1 MNRNKLF
8 TGIWCA
14 LVAVGIAAGTGI
26 GLSVNNDPA
35 PVSANEVSN
44 NYVYFIP
51 NSEWIRNAGNPRYA
65 LYTKV
70 DGIGTWYDFQKQD
83 GASSEDL
90 YYAEL
95 DHDIDN
101 IDLFIFVAM
110 DPNKPTN
117 GWGSEKW
124 NQSADITRTASNVGN
139 NIFHLNNNGWDYA
152 GGTWSGYFDR
162 PLFEKKATVGFKLT
176 WKPSTTDNVQYHAW
190 SNNTVYA
197 AQDGTLTFVDD
208 GTENGY
214 WLAEDISCAMDNI
227 QFHVNDYQ
235 NGKTVDLQL
244 QTFAKTPQDGQIAL
258 FTCTDTD
265 SSGKWT
271 GSWSLLKPVEIDPNY
286 ARIWFSNNENGT
298 IHWNN
303 HLFTLHY
310 WNDRGKDI
318 EVMPTWY
325 EMGSQWL
332 AAFDVLKADLIYS
345 NMQFKIYDPATGA
358 YVASTV
364 YVENE
369 TVYRSGNNHH
379 IYYLWVDDSDN
390 PHYSTDG
397 GLNEG
402 NNPSAE
408 QLKPVLEAYYTCLN
422 DLDNGFANIDAL
434 KATWHM
440 DAVTGLEK
448 VTINDYADEDT
459 NYDGGL
465 VRNTN
470 LAEKI
475 AQMEAEAKTH
485 SQVAQVRSEPFTNND
500 MIILLV
506 VVAIAASAIALL
518 AIYSIKR
525 RKEMK

>member
-35 PVSANEVSN
+35 PVTAAEEN
-44 NYVYFIP
+44 NIVYFIP
-51 NSEWIRNAGNPRYA
+51 NEKWSTAVTDPRYS
-65 LYTKV
+65 LYTTV
-70 DGIGTWYDFQKQD
+70 SGDATWYDLRVQE
-83 GASSEDL
+83 GGNNV

-95 DHDIDN
+95 N
-101 IDLFIFVAM
+101 QSLSETDLFIFCRM
-110 DPNKPTN
+110 NNTTDFNNWDNKWDQT
-117 GWGSEKW
+117 
-124 NQSADITRTASNVGN
+124 ADIHYDNSGN
-139 NIFHLNNNGWDYA
+139 NVFVLGDGWSSI
-152 GGTWSGYFDR
+152 GGTWSDYFDR

-176 WKPSTTDNVQYHAW
+176 WKPSTTDTVQYHAW

-208 GTENGY
+208 GTDNGY
-214 WLAEDISCAMDNI
+214 WLADDISCAMDNI
-227 QFHVNDYQ
+227 QFHVNNYQ
-235 NGKTVDLQL
+235 NGQTVDLQL
-244 QTFAKTPQDGQIAL
+244 QTFAKTPQAGQIAL
-258 FTCTDTD
+258 FTCAGTD
-265 SSGKWT
+265 SSYKWI
-271 GSWSLLKPVEIDPNY
+271 GRWDLLEPVVIDPNY

-303 HLFTLHY
+303 YLFTLHY

-318 EVMPTWY
+318 EVMPTGWY

-332 AAFDVLKADLIYS
+332 AAFDVLKDDLVES

-358 YVASTV
+358 YSASTV

-369 TVYRSGNNHH
+369 TVYRSGDNHH

-402 NNPSAE
+402 NNPTAE

-422 DLDNGFANIDAL
+422 NLDNGFANIEAL

-440 DAVTGLEK
+440 NAVTGLDTA
-448 VTINDYADEDT
+448 TINDYDDEDT
-459 NYDGGL
+459 KYEGVL
-465 VRNTN
+465 VRTTT

-475 AQMEAEAKTH
+475 AQMEAEAKTN
-485 SQVAQVRSEPFTNND
+485 SQVAQVRNEPFTNND

>member
-14 LVAVGIAAGTGI
+14 LVAVGIAAGAGI

-35 PVSANEVSN
+35 PVTASEVSN

-51 NSEWIRNAGNPRYA
+51 NSNWISNTGNPSYA
-65 LYTKV
+65 LRTKV
-70 DGIGTWYDFQKQD
+70 DGVETWYDFKKQD
-83 GASSEDL
+83 GASSEEL
-90 YYAEL
+90 YYVEL

-101 IDLFIFVAM
+101 IDLFTFFAV
-110 DPNKPTN
+110 DPKNHTN
-117 GWGSEKW
+117 KW

-139 NIFHLNNNGWDYA
+139 NIFHLGTGWDNA
-152 GGTWSGYFDR
+152 TGEWNGYFDR
-162 PLFEKKATVGFKLT
+162 PLFEKKATVGFRLT
-176 WKPSTTDNVQYHAW
+176 WKPSTTDTVQYHAW

-197 AQDGTLTFVDD
+197 NQDGKLEFVND

-214 WLAEDISCAMDNI
+214 WLAKDVSCAMDNI
-227 QFHVNDYQ
+227 LFHVNNYA

-244 QTFAKTPQDGQIAL
+244 QPFAKTPQAGQVAI
-258 FTCTDTD
+258 FTCNGTD
-265 SSGKWT
+265 SSYRWT
-271 GSWSLLKPVEIDPNY
+271 GGWGLLEPVKINSNY
-286 ARIWFSNNENGT
+286 ARIWFSNNENGE

-303 HLFTLHY
+303 YLFTLHY
-310 WNDRGKDI
+310 WNDDGTDI
-318 EVMPTWY
+318 EVMPTGWY
-325 EMGSQWL
+325 LMGSQWL
-332 AAFDVLKADLIYS
+332 AAFDVLKDYLSGS

>member
-14 LVAVGIAAGTGI
+14 LVAVGIAAGAGI

-35 PVSANEVSN
+35 PVTASEISN

-51 NSEWIRNAGNPRYA
+51 NSDWIGNADKPRYA
-65 LYTKV
+65 LYTTV
-70 DGIGTWYDFQKQD
+70 DGVPTWYDFKKQD
-83 GASSEDL
+83 GASSEEL

-95 DHDIDN
+95 GQDIDN

-110 DPNKPTN
+110 DPENLTN
-117 GWGSEKW
+117 GFGIEKW
-124 NQSADITRTASNVGN
+124 NQSADITRTAKDVGN
-139 NIFHLNNNGWDYA
+139 NIFHLDNGWDYA
-152 GGTWSGYFDR
+152 SGSWSGYFDR
-162 PLFEKKATVGFKLT
+162 PLFEKKATVGFRLT
-176 WKPSTTDNVQYHAW
+176 WKPSTTDTVQYHAW

-197 AQDGTLTFVDD
+197 NQDSTLTFVDD
-208 GTENGY
+208 GTDNGY
-214 WLAEDISCAMDNI
+214 WLANDVSCAMDNI
-227 QFHVNDYQ
+227 LFHVNNYQ
-235 NGKTVDLQL
+235 NGQTVNLQL
-244 QTFAKTPQDGQIAL
+244 QPFAKTPQAGQVAI
-258 FTCTDTD
+258 FTCNGTD
-265 SSGKWT
+265 SSYRWT
-271 GSWSLLKPVEIDPNY
+271 GGWGLLEPVEINPNY

-298 IHWNN
+298 IHWYDY
-303 HLFTLHY
+303 LFTLHY
-310 WNDRGKDI
+310 WDDDGTDI
-318 EVMPTWY
+318 EVMPTGWY

-332 AAFDVLKADLIYS
+332 AAFDVLKTDLVDS

-358 YVASTV
+358 YSASTV

-369 TVYRSGNNHH
+369 TVYRSGDNNH
-379 IYYLWVDDSDN
+379 IYYLWVEGSD
-390 PHYSTDG
+390 PHYSTEG

-402 NNPSAE
+402 NNPTAE

-422 DLDNGFANIDAL
+422 DLDNGFANIDTL

-440 DAVTGLEK
+440 DAVTGLET
-448 VTINDYADEDT
+448 VTIDDYADEDT

-465 VRNTN
+465 ARSTT

-475 AQMEAEAKTH
+475 AQMEAEAKTN

>member
-14 LVAVGIAAGTGI
+14 LVAVGIATGTGI

-35 PVSANEVSN
+35 PVTAAEEN
-44 NYVYFIP
+44 NIVYFIP
-51 NSEWIRNAGNPRYA
+51 NKTWSGAVTNPRYS
-65 LYTKV
+65 LYTTV
-70 DGIGTWYDFQKQD
+70 SGVETWYNLNVQE
-83 GASSEDL
+83 GGNNV

-95 DHDIDN
+95 N
-101 IDLFIFVAM
+101 QSLSETDLFIFCRM
-110 DPNKPTN
+110 NNTTTTNDWDNKWDQTN
-117 GWGSEKW
+117 NIYYDNS
-124 NQSADITRTASNVGN
+124 GN
-139 NIFHLNNNGWDYA
+139 NVFVPKDGYSSIDGS
-152 GGTWSGYFDR
+152 WSGYFDR
-162 PLFEKKATVGFKLT
+162 TLFEKKATVGFRLT
-176 WKPSTTDNVQYHAW
+176 WKPSTTDTVQYHAW

-197 AQDGTLTFVDD
+197 GQDGTLTFVDD
-208 GTENGY
+208 DTDNGY
-214 WLAEDISCAMDNI
+214 WLANDVSCAMDNI
-227 QFHVNDYQ
+227 LFHVNNYQ
-235 NGKTVDLQL
+235 NGQTVNLQL
-244 QTFAKTPQDGQIAL
+244 QPFAKTPQAGQVAV
-258 FTCTDTD
+258 FTCTGTD
-265 SSGKWT
+265 SNYNWT
-271 GSWSLLKPVEIDPNY
+271 GSWGLLEPVEINPNY
-286 ARIWFSNNENGT
+286 ARIWFSNKEGDM

-303 HLFTLHY
+303 YLFTLHY
-310 WNDRGKDI
+310 WNDAGKDI
-318 EVMPTWY
+318 EVMPTGWY

-332 AAFDVLKADLIYS
+332 AAFDVLKADLVDS

-358 YVASTV
+358 YSTSTV

-369 TVYRSGNNHH
+369 TVYRSGDNNH
-379 IYYLWVDDSDN
+379 IYYLWVEGSD
-390 PHYSTDG
+390 PHYSTEG

-402 NNPSAE
+402 NNPTAE

-422 DLDNGFANIDAL
+422 DLDNGFANIEAL

-440 DAVTGLEK
+440 DAVTGLET
-448 VTINDYADEDT
+448 VTIDDYADEDT

-465 VRNTN
+465 ARSTT

-475 AQMEAEAKTH
+475 AQMEAEAKTN

>member
-35 PVSANEVSN
+35 PVSAAEEN
-44 NYVYFIP
+44 NVVYFIP
-51 NSEWIRNAGNPRYA
+51 NKTWSEAVDNPRYS
-65 LYTKV
+65 LYTTDK
-70 DGIGTWYDFQKQD
+70 DGETWYDLDVQE
-83 GASSEDL
+83 GGNNV
-90 YYAEL
+90 YYAKLKYSLSET
-95 DHDIDN
+95 
-101 IDLFIFVAM
+101 DLFIFCRM
-110 DPNKPTN
+110 NNTTTTNDWGNK
-117 GWGSEKW
+117 WD
-124 NQSADITRTASNVGN
+124 QSNNIYYDNSGN
-139 NIFHLNNNGWDYA
+139 NVFVLNDGWSSIDGA
-152 GGTWSGYFDR
+152 WDGYFDR
-162 PLFEKKATVGFKLT
+162 PLFEKKATVEFRLT
-176 WKPSTTDNVQYHAW
+176 WKPDTTDTVQYHAW

-197 AQDGTLTFVDD
+197 NQDGVLTFVDD

-214 WLAEDISCAMDNI
+214 WLANDVSCAMDNI
-227 QFHVNDYQ
+227 LFHVNDYK
-235 NGKTVDLQL
+235 NGQTANLNLQP
-244 QTFAKTPQDGQIAL
+244 FAKTPQAGQIAI
-258 FTCTDTD
+258 FSCDGTYVEET
-265 SSGKWT
+265 KWH
-271 GSWSLLKPVEIDPNY
+271 GRWGLLEPVEIDPNY
-286 ARIWFSNNENGT
+286 ARIWFSNNENGE
-298 IHWNN
+298 IHWNDC
-303 HLFTLHY
+303 LFTLHY
-310 WNDRGKDI
+310 WNASVDV
-318 EVMPTWY
+318 EVMPTGWY

-332 AAFDVLKADLIYS
+332 AAFDVLKADLVGS

-358 YVASTV
+358 YSASTV

-369 TVYRSGNNHH
+369 TVYLSGDNHH
-379 IYYLWVDDSDN
+379 IYYLWIDDSNN

-397 GLNEG
+397 GLHEG
-402 NNPSAE
+402 NNPTAE

-434 KATWHM
+434 KATWHI
-440 DAVTGLEK
+440 DAVTGLDT
-448 VTINDYADEDT
+448 VTIQDYADEDT

-465 VRNTN
+465 VRTTT

-475 AQMEAEAKTH
+475 AQMEAEAKTN

>member
-35 PVSANEVSN
+35 PVTAAEEN
-44 NYVYFIP
+44 NIVYFIP
-51 NSEWIRNAGNPRYA
+51 NKTWSDEEKNPNPRYS
-65 LYTKV
+65 LYTTDR
-70 DGIGTWYDFQKQD
+70 DGETWYDLNAQE
-83 GASSEDL
+83 GGNNV

-95 DHDIDN
+95 KYSLSETH
-101 IDLFIFVAM
+101 LFIFCRM
-110 DPNKPTN
+110 
-117 GWGSEKW
+117 
-124 NQSADITRTASNVGN
+124 N
-139 NIFHLNNNGWDYA
+139 NNTQGDNGWDYRWNQTNNIYYDNNGNNVFVPNDGWDPI
-152 GGTWSGYFDR
+152 GGSWSDYFDR
-162 PLFEKKATVGFKLT
+162 PLFEKKATVGFRLT
-176 WKPSTTDNVQYHAW
+176 WKPSTDTVQYHAW

-197 AQDGTLTFVDD
+197 GQDGTLTFVDD
-208 GTENGY
+208 DTDNGY
-214 WLAEDISCAMDNI
+214 WLANDVSCAMDNI
-227 QFHVNDYQ
+227 QFHVNNYQ
-235 NGKTVDLQL
+235 DGKTVDLQL
-244 QTFAKTPQDGQIAL
+244 QPFAKTPQAGQVAI
-258 FTCTDTD
+258 FTCAPN
-265 SSGKWT
+265 SSSPWT
-271 GSWSLLKPVEIDPNY
+271 GSWGLLEPVEINPDY
-286 ARIWFSNNENGT
+286 ARIWFSNNQNGT
-298 IHWNN
+298 IHWYDY
-303 HLFTLHY
+303 LFTLHY
-310 WNDRGKDI
+310 WDDDGTDI
-318 EVMPTWY
+318 EVMPTGWY

-332 AAFDVLKADLIYS
+332 AAFDVLKADLVDS

-358 YVASTV
+358 YSASTV

-369 TVYRSGNNHH
+369 TVYQSGDNHH

-402 NNPSAE
+402 NNPTAE

-422 DLDNGFANIDAL
+422 NSDNGFANIEAL

-440 DAVTGLEK
+440 DAVTGLET
-448 VTINDYADEDT
+448 VTIQDYADKDT
-459 NYDGGL
+459 NYDSGL
-465 VRNTN
+465 VRTTT

-475 AQMEAEAKTH
+475 AQMAAEAKTN

-506 VVAIAASAIALL
+506 VVAIAASAITLL

>member
-35 PVSANEVSN
+35 PVTAAEEN
-44 NYVYFIP
+44 NIVYFVP
-51 NSEWIRNAGNPRYA
+51 NKTWSGAVTNPRYS
-65 LYTKV
+65 LYTTVNGKV
-70 DGIGTWYDFQKQD
+70 TWYNLNAQK
-83 GASSEDL
+83 GVNNV

-95 DHDIDN
+95 KQSLSET
-101 IDLFIFVAM
+101 DLFIFCRM
-110 DPNKPTN
+110 NNTTTDNNWDNKWDQTN
-117 GWGSEKW
+117 NIYYDNS
-124 NQSADITRTASNVGN
+124 GN
-139 NIFHLNNNGWDYA
+139 NVFVPEDFENAWSSIDGK
-152 GGTWSGYFDR
+152 WSGYFDR
-162 PLFEKKATVGFKLT
+162 PLFEKKAAVGFRLT
-176 WKPSTTDNVQYHAW
+176 WKPINTYTVQYHAW
-190 SNNTVYA
+190 SNITGNA
-197 AQDGTLTFVDD
+197 SQDGILTFHDD
-208 GTENGY
+208 GTDNGY
-214 WLAEDISCAMDNI
+214 WLANDVSCAMDNI
-227 QFHVNDYQ
+227 LFHVNNYQ
-235 NGKTVDLQL
+235 NGQTVNLQL
-244 QTFAKTPQDGQIAL
+244 QPFAKTPQAGQVAI
-258 FTCTDTD
+258 FTCDGKTD
-265 SSGKWT
+265 SSSNWT
-271 GSWSLLKPVEIDPNY
+271 GEWKLLKPVEINSNY

-298 IHWNN
+298 IHWNDQ
-303 HLFTLHY
+303 LFTLHY
-310 WNDRGKDI
+310 WDDDGTDC
-318 EVMPTWY
+318 EVMPTGWY

-332 AAFDVLKADLIYS
+332 AAFDVLKADLVYS
-345 NMQFKIYDPATGA
+345 NMQFKIYNPATGA
-358 YVASTV
+358 YSASTV

-369 TVYRSGNNHH
+369 TVYQSGDNHH
-379 IYYLWVDDSDN
+379 IYYLWVDDSNN

-402 NNPSAE
+402 NNPTAE

-434 KATWHM
+434 KVTWHM
-440 DAVTGLEK
+440 EAVDGLDT

-465 VRNTN
+465 VRSTT

-475 AQMEAEAKTH
+475 AQMEAEAKTN
-485 SQVAQVRSEPFTNND
+485 SQVAQVKSESFTNND

>member
-1 MNRNKLF
+1 
-8 TGIWCA
+8 
-14 LVAVGIAAGTGI
+14 
-26 GLSVNNDPA
+26 
-35 PVSANEVSN
+35 
-44 NYVYFIP
+44 
-51 NSEWIRNAGNPRYA
+51 
-65 LYTKV
+65 
-70 DGIGTWYDFQKQD
+70 
-83 GASSEDL
+83 
-90 YYAEL
+90 
-95 DHDIDN
+95 
-101 IDLFIFVAM
+101 
-110 DPNKPTN
+110 
-117 GWGSEKW
+117 
-124 NQSADITRTASNVGN
+124 
-139 NIFHLNNNGWDYA
+139 
-152 GGTWSGYFDR
+152 
-162 PLFEKKATVGFKLT
+162 
-176 WKPSTTDNVQYHAW
+176 
-190 SNNTVYA
+190 
-197 AQDGTLTFVDD
+197 
-208 GTENGY
+208 
-214 WLAEDISCAMDNI
+214 MDNI
-227 QFHVNDYQ
+227 LFHVNDLE
-235 NGKTVDLQL
+235 NGHKTVDLQL
-244 QTFAKTPQDGQIAL
+244 QPFAKTPQAGQIAI
-258 FTCTDTD
+258 FTCNPD
-265 SSGKWT
+265 SPSPWT
-271 GSWSLLKPVEIDPNY
+271 GSWGLLEPVEINSNY
-286 ARIWFSNNENGT
+286 ARIWFSNKEGDKT
-298 IHWNN
+298 HWHNC
-303 HLFTLHY
+303 LFTLHY
-310 WNDRGKDI
+310 WDDDGTDI
-318 EVMPTWY
+318 EVMPTGWY
-325 EMGSQWL
+325 QMGSQSL
-332 AAFDVLKADLIYS
+332 AAFDVLKTDLVDS
-345 NMQFKIYDPATGA
+345 NMQFKIYNPATGA

-422 DLDNGFANIDAL
+422 DLDNGFTNIEAL

-440 DAVTGLEK
+440 DAVDGLDA

>member
-14 LVAVGIAAGTGI
+14 LVAVGVAAGAGI
-26 GLSVNNDPA
+26 GLSVNNNPA
-35 PVSANEVSN
+35 PVTAAEEN
-44 NYVYFIP
+44 NIVYFIP
-51 NSEWIRNAGNPRYA
+51 NETWSDEKENPNPRYS
-65 LYTKV
+65 LYTTDK
-70 DGIGTWYDFQKQD
+70 DGETWYDLDVQE
-83 GASSEDL
+83 GGNNV

-95 DHDIDN
+95 KYPLSETG
-101 IDLFIFVAM
+101 LFIFCRM
-110 DPNKPTN
+110 
-117 GWGSEKW
+117 
-124 NQSADITRTASNVGN
+124 N
-139 NIFHLNNNGWDYA
+139 NTTTENGWDYRWNQTNNINYDNS
-152 GGTWSGYFDR
+152 GNNVFVPNDGWDPIDGEWSGYFDR
-162 PLFEKKATVGFKLT
+162 PLFEKKATVGFRLT
-176 WKPSTTDNVQYHAW
+176 WKPETTDTVQYHAW

-197 AQDGTLTFVDD
+197 DQDGILTLHDD
-208 GTENGY
+208 GY
-214 WLAEDISCAMDNI
+214 WFANDVSCAMDNI
-227 QFHVNDYQ
+227 LFHVNDYK
-235 NGKTVDLQL
+235 NGQTVNLQL
-244 QTFAKTPQDGQIAL
+244 QPFAKTPQAGQTAI
-258 FTCTDTD
+258 FTCNGYTD
-265 SSGKWT
+265 SYNHWT
-271 GSWSLLKPVEIDPNY
+271 GSWGLLEPVKIDPNY

-310 WNDRGKDI
+310 WNDNGKDY
-318 EVMPTWY
+318 EVMPTGWY
-325 EMGSQWL
+325 QMGSQWL
-332 AAFDVLKADLIYS
+332 AAFDVLKADLVYS

-358 YVASTV
+358 YAASTV

-369 TVYRSGNNHH
+369 TVYQSGDNHH
-379 IYYLWVDDSDN
+379 IYYLWVDDSDY

-402 NNPSAE
+402 NNPTAE

-422 DLDNGFANIDAL
+422 DKDNGFANIEAL

-440 DAVTGLEK
+440 DVVDDLEK

-465 VRNTN
+465 ARTTT

-475 AQMEAEAKTH
+475 AQMEAEAKTN
-485 SQVAQVRSEPFTNND
+485 SQVAQVKSEPFTNND

-525 RKEMK
+525 HKEMK